1 MASRASRRRCR
12 GYRSAER
19 SRGRRDRDVEDIR
32 LPPTSCGSPRLR
44 STPRLELVPEL
55 EVEGKLDDGLEDD
68 GVDHAV
74 EAIGAQGVEV
84 KRPALARRLDGRP
97 RAVRAARG
105 GLGLAGDA
113 ESRDELVGLDVHQDA
128 CAIVARIGG
137 EILVPP
143 S

>member
-1 MASRASRRRCR
+1 
-12 GYRSAER
+12 
-19 SRGRRDRDVEDIR
+19 DVEDIR

-55 EVEGKLDDGLEDD
+55 EVEGKLDD

-113 ESRDELVGLDVHQDA
+113 KSRDELVGLDVHQDA

-137 EILVPP
+137 EIL
-143 S
+143 